1 MSFKKGELKKLL
13 IEIGGEISG
22 DMRKDDLVQAIR
34 VQLTKKETPA
44 SVDEKEEDEKDEEE
58 GAISANNPERF
69 PMGRPKTDYTE
80 RGKRVPTVREL
91 TFHGP
96 GTHFPR
102 SV

>member
-22 DMRKDDLVQAIR
+22 DMLAKDLVQAIR
-34 VQLTKKETPA
+34 EQLAKKEAPD
-44 SVDEKEEDEKDEEE
+44 SVGEEE
-58 GAISANNPERF
+58 TDLGQYARSTSQWTF
-69 PMGRPKTDYTE
+69 PKPIIPSTGSEFRNSL
-80 RGKRVPTVREL
+80 PTVREL
-91 TFHGP
+91 TSHGP